1 MFASYI
7 YIVYT
12 DHNICSDLGVLVRS
26 AAAHRAQAQDVTHY
40 KANIHQ

>member
-1 MFASYI
+1 
-7 YIVYT
+7 
-12 DHNICSDLGVLVRS
+12 LGVLVRS